1 MLLLLVFYTIC
12 LLDGKDVDEFLDQG
26 EEVEVNNFQNI
37 LRDDGGAEVKRE
49 QLIQQLFAERSH

>member
-1 MLLLLVFYTIC
+1 MNLS
-12 LLDGKDVDEFLDQG
+12 VDEFLDQA

-37 LRDDGGAEVKRE
+37 LQDDGRAEVKRE

>member
-12 LLDGKDVDEFLDQG
+12 LIDDDDVDEYLDQA

-37 LRDDGGAEVKRE
+37 LRDEGRAEVKRE
-49 QLIQQLFAERSH
+49 QLIQHLFAERSH